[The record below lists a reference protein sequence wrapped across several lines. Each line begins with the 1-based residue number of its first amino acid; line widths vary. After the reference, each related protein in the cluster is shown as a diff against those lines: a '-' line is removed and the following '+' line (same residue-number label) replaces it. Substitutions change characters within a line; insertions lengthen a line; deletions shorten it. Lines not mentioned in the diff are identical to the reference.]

1 MQTKAKR
8 LSDSRVEI
16 TVTLD
21 KDDLKVAREK
31 AIEKLAKTVNVS
43 GFRKGKV
50 PADVAAKF
58 IPENDLNAETIDYAV
73 RSTVIEAFRKEEKS
87 PLAIPGV
94 NVTKY
99 VPGEMAE
106 YTATADI
113 IPKVELGDFKK
124 LDVKRP
130 EVKVTDK
137 DVNEMLKNL
146 SEAFATKKVVKRAAE
161 DTDEVVID
169 FVGKKD
175 GEAFQ
180 GGTAKDYKLV
190 LGSKTF
196 IPGFE
201 EGIVGHEVGDKFNLD
216 ITFPKDYN
224 VEELAGAKTVFE
236 VLLKQVNEIK
246 PAPIDDELAKKCGPF
261 KNLDELKEDIKKNIT
276 AQSEQRL
283 LNKYKDDLVEALVK
297 KSKVPA
303 PDILVDD
310 QMNMIRN
317 DVMRNAQ
324 ARDMEFEDFLQAN
337 GETLESWEKEARKIA
352 EKRVK
357 ASLALQTLA
366 VEQKITVDEAEVNA
380 KIAELRDVYKKSP
393 EAIKNLKEPNVKN
406 DIRNRMIIDK
416 TLDFLVE
423 ANSKGT
429 SKKATDTK
437 SNDKA
442 EKKSAKKK

>member
-1 MQTKAKR
+1 MKTKAKR

-21 KDDLKVAREK
+21 KDDLKKARDK
-31 AIEKLAKTVNVS
+31 ALEKLAKTVNVS

-50 PADVAAKF
+50 PTDVAEKF

-73 RSTVIEAFRKEEKS
+73 RSTVIEAFREEEKS

-94 NVTKY
+94 NVTKF

-113 IPKVELGDFKK
+113 IPKVELSDFKN
-124 LDVKRP
+124 LGVKKP
-130 EVKVTDK
+130 EVKVTDD
-137 DVNEMLKNL
+137 DVKQMLDNL
-146 SEAFATKKVVKRAAE
+146 SEAFATKKVVRRAAKE
-161 DTDEVVID
+161 TDEVVID
-169 FVGKKD
+169 FTGKKD
-175 GEAFQ
+175 GKAFQ

-190 LGSKTF
+190 LGSHTF

-224 VEELAGAKTVFE
+224 VKDLAGAKTVFE
-236 VLLKQVNEIK
+236 VLLKQVNEIT
-246 PAPIDDELAKKCGPF
+246 PAPQDDEMAKKCGPF
-261 KNLDELKEDIKKNIT
+261 KTIDELKADIKKNIA
-276 AQSEQRL
+276 AQSEQRVM
-283 LNKYKDDLVEALVK
+283 NQFKDDLVEALVK

-303 PDILVDD
+303 PEILVDD
-310 QMNMIRN
+310 QLTAIRN
-317 DVMRNAQ
+317 DVTRNAQ
-324 ARDMEFEDFLQAN
+324 ARDMEFEDFLKAN
-337 GETLESWEKEARKIA
+337 GETMESWEKQAREIA

-366 VEQKITVDEAEVNA
+366 AEQKITVDEADVTA
-380 KIAELRDVYKKSP
+380 KLAELKEIYKKSA
-393 EAIKNLKEPNVKN
+393 EAVKNLKNPSVKN

-416 TLDFLVE
+416 TLDFLAE
-423 ANSKGT
+423 ANSSD
-429 SKKATDTK
+429 SKPKKETK
-437 SNDKA
+437 K
-442 EKKSAKKK
+442 